1 MKIAAFLNNVVP
13 YHRARW
19 KAAARMTHS
28 CDLLEITNRDEF
40 CVLEGTESGDPAY
53 RLHTLFPGRER
64 SELGTSEIKKS
75 VELWLERER
84 PDLLV
89 LNGWSFSYNLVALRW
104 ALKHGV
110 PCVMCSES
118 NEFDEP
124 RSALKE
130 FIKGRIVSL
139 CSAGLAGGTP
149 QADYLVK
156 LGLPRVSVSTGYDAV
171 DNDYFQM
178 KRVNQ
183 DEKELPVRYFFSCAR
198 FGKKKNLPGLIR
210 AYARY
215 RMMIIE
221 TASDD
226 LLCDLVIA
234 GEGEERPV
242 IEKAIRDSGTTAH
255 VHLLGPQGYAEL
267 PAYYAKAAAFIHV
280 STTEQWGLVVNE
292 AMASA
297 LPVLVSNRCGC
308 AADLVKEGENG
319 WTFDP
324 ADETALALFMAKIS
338 ANEATRLT
346 MGQKSLEIIKDWG
359 PERFANGLCSAIKA
373 AQAAPMPRLK
383 FLDSVILWILTRH

>member
-1 MKIAAFLNNVVP
+1 MFQ
-13 YHRARW
+13 
-19 KAAARMTHS
+19 S
-28 CDLLEITNRDEF
+28 CELIEITNRDEF
-40 CVLEGTESGDPAY
+40 RALEGSESGDSGY
-53 RLHTLFPGRER
+53 RRHTLFPGRER
-64 SELGTSEIKKS
+64 SKLETSEIKRF
-75 VELWLERER
+75 VELWLEQER
-84 PDLLV
+84 PELLV
-89 LNGWSFSYNLVALRW
+89 LNGWSFSYNLVALQW
-104 ALKHGV
+104 GVKHGV
-110 PCVMCSES
+110 PCVICSES

-156 LGLPRVSVSTGYDAV
+156 LGLPRERVSTGYDVV

-183 DEKELPVRYFFSCAR
+183 DEKELPARYFFSCAR

-215 RMMIIE
+215 RMMVAE

-242 IEKAIRDSGTTAH
+242 IEKAIRDSGMATY
-255 VHLLGPQGYAEL
+255 VHLLGPKGYAEL
-267 PAYYAKAAAFIHV
+267 PIYYAKAAAFIHA

-292 AMASA
+292 AMASG

-319 WTFDP
+319 WTFNP
-324 ADETALALFMAKIS
+324 KNEEQLAELMTKIS
-338 ANEATRLT
+338 SDEAGRKK
-346 MGQKSLEIIKDWG
+346 MGARSREMIAEWG
-359 PERFANGLCSAIKA
+359 PDRFAAGLEAAVEASLSAPKKRVTILD
-373 AQAAPMPRLK
+373 RL
-383 FLDSVILWILTRH
+383 ILRLMTRR